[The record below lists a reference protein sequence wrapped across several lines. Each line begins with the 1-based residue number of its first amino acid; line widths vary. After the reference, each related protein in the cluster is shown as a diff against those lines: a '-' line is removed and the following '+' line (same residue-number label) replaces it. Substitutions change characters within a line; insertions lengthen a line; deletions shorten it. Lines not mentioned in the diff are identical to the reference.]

1 MLIIYSIIIFGN
13 DTYITPKVPTLY
25 TALTTGNNALNP
37 IVYGPAV
44 NPYIIHSGEVVQI
57 VVENNDSSEHPMHL
71 HGYSFQVI
79 ARGTGTWDGSESSL
93 PQYPVVRDVVTT
105 PPSGYLVIRFKADN
119 PGVWMY
125 HCHMVFHLAAG
136 MMVTLVESPDI
147 LQSTLTVD
155 QQSLALCREQMIA
168 TAGNCAGDTVN
179 VFDTRGCNNNPED
192 ENGT

>member
-1 MLIIYSIIIFGN
+1 MLIIHSVIVFGN

-25 TALTTGNNALNP
+25 TALTTGKDALNP
-37 IVYGPAV
+37 IVYGSGV
-44 NPYIIHSGEVVQI
+44 NPYVVQSGEVVQI
-57 VVENNDSSEHPMHL
+57 TVENNDNSEHPMHL
-71 HGYSFQVI
+71 HGHSFQVI
-79 ARGTGTWDGSESSL
+79 ARGIGTWDGSESSL
-93 PQYPVVRDVVTT
+93 PKYPVVRDVVTT

-136 MMVTLVESPDI
+136 MTVTLIESPDI
-147 LQSTLTVD
+147 LQRTLTVD
-155 QQSLALCREQMIA
+155 QQALDLCHEQKIP

-179 VFDTRGCNNNPED
+179 VLDTSGCNNNPED